1 MISGRYKNDG
11 KPEIKLNNTQLKAKS
26 EIEEKINSGK
36 YEFEEVVCPA
46 CKSSSSEI
54 LAEKDRYG
62 LKFTA
67 RICCDC
73 GFVYTSPRMTQ
84 KSYAEFYDS
93 EYRRLY
99 VGTEEPCEAFF
110 NDQRFRGER
119 ILKYIKSNYS
129 ILNKD

>member
-1 MISGRYKNDG
+1 MISNRYKNDG

-26 EIEEKINSGK
+26 EIEKKVNSGK
-36 YEFEEVVCPA
+36 YKFEEVVCPA
-46 CKSSSSEI
+46 CQSSLSEI

-62 LKFTA
+62 LKYTA

-84 KSYAEFYDS
+84 ESYAEFYDS

-110 NDQRFRGER
+110 NDQRFRGKR
-119 ILKYIKSNYS
+119 IHTYIHTY
-129 ILNKD
+129 IQII